1 MRMEAKSFRID
12 VEKVNGLS
20 KASSVEPSQRRIESV
35 ALSSLRFKKERDRK
49 RGLSSFRLSLLPRAF
64 SLLGFSI

>member
-1 MRMEAKSFRID
+1 MRMEAKSSRIA

-35 ALSSLRFKKERDRK
+35 ALS
-49 RGLSSFRLSLLPRAF
+49 
-64 SLLGFSI
+64 LLGFKRKEIGKKGALQFLADAPSSRTLS